1 MRNDYLGSC
10 YSTLAYPA
18 LTTTDVIPVI
28 TRQTYE
34 EITVSTA
41 QYSVSGLSYAYIS
54 VTTAMP
60 TFVATQS
67 DGLIPALGA
76 CDYATKATIVNTL
89 PTTAIIHYSKGTIA
103 STLTISQYSITTTC
117 SDTSFVYEAYSDNIK
132 TPLPTFVTF
141 NPTTREFTFNSLV
154 DSDAGNYQIAVFATL
169 TNAQVDIS
177 YFNLTVKSPCELAS
191 WTDPTVSDLNYVLND
206 PMMTV
211 TFPAA

>member
-1 MRNDYLGSC
+1 MRNDFLGSC

-60 TFVATQS
+60 TFMSTQS

-89 PTTAIIHYSKGTIA
+89 PTTAVIHYSKGTTA
-103 STLTISQYSITTTC
+103 
-117 SDTSFVYEAYSDNIK
+117 
-132 TPLPTFVTF
+132 
-141 NPTTREFTFNSLV
+141 
-154 DSDAGNYQIAVFATL
+154 
-169 TNAQVDIS
+169 
-177 YFNLTVKSPCELAS
+177 
-191 WTDPTVSDLNYVLND
+191 
-206 PMMTV
+206 
-211 TFPAA
+211 